1 MCRFHLTP
9 GQEYKGDTFT
19 GLNFTGPII
28 YIKCNR
34 PTRLSAKTRSK
45 KTTKFNAPSSQI
57 FCTGHIV
64 RITNRGI
71 RLRNRYVRTYVNVLS
86 VWQRLTMLLE
96 YGIRWTPAASS
107 FVWVC
112 FVAGSLVP
120 FACCCWFSS
129 SADHDSYVVM
139 WHVYVGLCVCVS
151 CMYIAMDF
159 CQARTKRSDDRL
171 TQNHLRPKIDQCYFL
186 ERKYGEIIKWKRLSF
201 PISHHF
207 VHVIK
212 SFVFRQPPMSH
223 AFDSCSPSFQSH
235 PHSQTSIILWD
246 DERAFL
252 IRTHRHT
259 YVRVHVNDSHM

>member
-1 MCRFHLTP
+1 MLYRAHSTDHESRYPSTKSLRSYVCECFECMTTTDNAVGIRHTMNTRCF
-9 GQEYKGDTFT
+9 F
-19 GLNFTGPII
+19 F
-28 YIKCNR
+28 
-34 PTRLSAKTRSK
+34 RLSLFRSW
-45 KTTKFNAPSSQI
+45 F
-57 FCTGHIV
+57 
-64 RITNRGI
+64 
-71 RLRNRYVRTYVNVLS
+71 
-86 VWQRLTMLLE
+86 
-96 YGIRWTPAASS
+96 
-107 FVWVC
+107 
-112 FVAGSLVP
+112 AGSVCLLLLV
-120 FACCCWFSS
+120 SS

-223 AFDSCSPSFQSH
+223 AFDSCSPLFQSH